1 MKRRPRTEGM
11 GELFTFPPEP
21 QKTEPP
27 STEPPDFLERQQALD
42 VSRSWIVEA
51 PAGSGKTGLLIQ
63 RFLKLL
69 ALPGVE
75 QPEQAL
81 AITFTVKATAEIRE
95 RVLEQLE
102 HALTPEEPTSSF
114 ERETRT
120 LALAVL
126 ERDRALGWRLVEHPR
141 RLNVRT
147 IDSVCSEIARSLP
160 VLAGNAALSPVEDA
174 SNLYRLAAERTL
186 LQLGGDDH
194 ALDDALR
201 LILLHR
207 DGNLAQ
213 VRDLLAEMLSLR
225 DQWGRLIPLGHE
237 MLEDAYLDGTVLPQI
252 EHTLS
257 DVICRELSKLAS
269 MVPGWQLHELAMLA
283 AELGGNEGLNGQPS
297 PIAICSG
304 RSKAPGE
311 TAEDLEHWKAL
322 AHLLVKP
329 TGGWRAGFTRNYLY
343 FEIEKS
349 QARRLKEIS
358 EQFRERDDLEKAIES
373 IAALPPAK
381 YPPEQWRVAK
391 ALFRVLY
398 RALAELQIVFAERG
412 ECDFTEPGLI
422 ARAALRNEDAALE
435 TAMGTRLQHI
445 LVDEMQ
451 DTSTSQYELIELLT
465 QGWDGHS
472 QTVFLVGD
480 PKQSIYLF
488 RQARVERFIRT
499 MQRQRLGDLELGC
512 LRLTANFRSRG
523 DLVRSFNHD
532 FSRLFPQ
539 SLRDDRPEEVP
550 FVEAQPVRSSSSGD
564 VASIVWHAQVIPFG
578 GSTEDRRRA
587 RHRQARRE
595 AMEIR
600 KLIEQWRSNPLPHGR
615 TNPWKIAVLVRNRA
629 HLTDIVA
636 ELKRARTTEPV
647 PFRAVRIESLDERPE
662 VLDIFAL
669 TRALLHPADRIAW
682 LAVLRAPWCGLELA
696 ELHALTGQDDPNLFD
711 KTMEEL
717 ILERGQDLSEES
729 CQRLVRIWPVL
740 EAALRQHSRLSIAE
754 WVERTWRSLGGDA
767 PLTAEEK
774 TNVRVYLELL
784 DELERLGPVDLVQLR
799 LRLRYLYAEP
809 SSAPGAVDL
818 MTIHGSK
825 GLEWDV
831 VLIPGLEKRSRNSR
845 SRLLT
850 WNEIVSSDEHSA
862 AVLLA
867 PIAGKG
873 RDSEALNLWL
883 DGIHRAR
890 ESAESRRLFYVAC
903 TRARE
908 ELHLFASP
916 EQNQNGSIRQNAG
929 SLLQASW
936 PAAEP
941 HFVDTQSS
949 ARPLIAPVIT
959 LPTPAPPAAALV
971 LPSLAAE
978 ADEPKRAILHRLPLD
993 FTPSVQFQS
1002 SDKTDMG
1009 LKTASTVRFKR
1020 PEGSF
1025 EARAF
1030 GTTVHAFLELLAE
1043 EFAGG
1048 ADALALLE
1056 RVAEWKGRIAA
1067 ILRGHGLPPQAVEQL
1082 ATRVQSALVSTLRDP
1097 AGVWVLSARNE
1108 AYSEYA
1114 LRSWQEGFS
1123 SVRLDRIFRAG
1134 PEPGVSG
1141 KEYLWIVD
1149 YKTTSY
1155 TGTAPEE
1162 FFLQERERYAAQLE
1176 TYARTMH
1183 DSSEFSSIR
1192 LGLYYPTLPGLTW
1205 WKLEST

>member
-21 QKTEPP
+21 VNPEPP
-27 STEPPDFLERQQALD
+27 STEPPDFLERQRALD

-63 RFLKLL
+63 RYLKLL

-75 QPEQAL
+75 QPEQVL
-81 AITFTVKATAEIRE
+81 AITFTVKATGEIRE

-102 HALTPEEPTSSF
+102 HALKPDESTSAF

-126 ERDRALGWRLVEHPR
+126 ERDRNLDWRLLEHPR
-141 RLNVRT
+141 RFNVRT
-147 IDSVCSEIARSLP
+147 IDSVCAEIARSLP

-174 SNLYRLAAERTL
+174 STLYRLAAERTL
-186 LQLGGDDH
+186 LQLGGDDR

-257 DVICRELSKLAS
+257 DVICRDLSKLAS
-269 MVPGWQLHELAMLA
+269 MVPDWQLHELATLA
-283 AELGGNEGLNGQPS
+283 AELSGNEGVNGQPS

-304 RSKAPGE
+304 RTRAPGE
-311 TAEDLEHWKAL
+311 SAEDLEHWKAL
-322 AHLLVKP
+322 AHILVKP
-329 TGGWRAGFTRNYLY
+329 NGEWRSGFTRNYLS
-343 FEIEKS
+343 FEIEKG
-349 QARRLKEIS
+349 QVRRLKEIVD
-358 EQFRERDDLEKAIES
+358 QLRDRDELAKGFQNVAL
-373 IAALPPAK
+373 LPPAK

-451 DTSTSQYELIELLT
+451 DTSTSQYELVELLT

-499 MQRQRLGDLELGC
+499 MQQQRLGDLELGC

-523 DLVRSFNHD
+523 DLVRSFNRD

-539 SLRDDRPEEVP
+539 SLSDDHPEEVP
-550 FVEAQPVRSSSSGD
+550 YVEAQPVRS
-564 VASIVWHAQVIPFG
+564 ASEDALNIVWHAQVIPFG
-578 GSTEDRRRA
+578 GSTEERRRA

-595 AMEIR
+595 ALEIR
-600 KLIEQWRSNPLPHGR
+600 KLAEQWRARALPHGR
-615 TNPWKIAVLVRNRA
+615 TTPWKIAVLVRNRA

-636 ELKRARTTEPV
+636 ELKRDRTTQPV
-647 PFRAVRIESLDERPE
+647 PFRAIKIESLDERPE

-669 TRALLHPADRIAW
+669 TRALLHPGDRVAW
-682 LAVLRAPWCGLELA
+682 LAILRAPWCGLELT
-696 ELHALTGQDDPNLFD
+696 ELHTLTGQDDPDLFE
-711 KTMEEL
+711 KTLEEL

-729 CQRLVRIWPVL
+729 CQRLVRVWPVL
-740 EAALRQHSRLSIAE
+740 QAALRQHSRLPIAE
-754 WVERTWRSLGGDA
+754 WVERTWRTLGGDA
-767 PLTAEEK
+767 PLTTEEK
-774 TNVRVYLELL
+774 TNVRIYLELL

-809 SSAPGAVDL
+809 SGAAGAVDL
-818 MTIHGSK
+818 VTIHGSK

-831 VLIPGLEKRSRNSR
+831 VFVPGLEKRSRNSR

-850 WNEIVSSDEHSA
+850 WNEIVSADEHSA

-883 DGIHRAR
+883 DRIHRAR

-916 EQNQNGSIRQNAG
+916 EQNQNGSIRQNPG
-929 SLLQASW
+929 SLLQAAW

-949 ARPLIAPVIT
+949 ARPLIAPVIV
-959 LPTPAPPAAALV
+959 LPSPAPPSAAALV

-978 ADEPKRAILHRLPLD
+978 AEEPKRAILHRLPLD
-993 FTPSVQFQS
+993 FTRPTLLQS
-1002 SDKTDMG
+1002 NDKPDVG
-1009 LKTASTVRFKR
+1009 LKTASTALFKR

-1030 GTTVHAFLELLAE
+1030 GTTVHAFLELLAN
-1043 EFAGG
+1043 EFAAGS
-1048 ADALALLE
+1048 DAFALLE
-1056 RVAEWKGRIAA
+1056 RVTEWKPRIAA
-1067 ILRGHGLPPQAVEQL
+1067 VLRGHGLPPQAIENL
-1082 ATRVQSALVSTLRDP
+1082 ATRVQKALTSTLGDP
-1097 AGVWVLSARNE
+1097 AGVWVLNTRNE

-1123 SVRLDRIFRAG
+1123 SLRLDRIFRAG
-1134 PEPGVSG
+1134 PEPCVDGNDH
-1141 KEYLWIVD
+1141 LWIVD
-1149 YKTTSY
+1149 YKTTPH
-1155 TGTAPEE
+1155 TGTDLQD
-1162 FFLQERERYAAQLE
+1162 FFSQERERYAAQLE
-1176 TYARTMH
+1176 TYARAMVNP
-1183 DSSEFSSIR
+1183 DEFRSIR
-1192 LGLYYPTLPGLTW
+1192 LGLYYPSLPGLTW
-1205 WKLEST
+1205 WKLESK